1 MTAGLYGSSV
11 FNVVYLFLAT
21 HVAYRIL
28 VPWPALEPEPTAVKA
43 LSPNR
48 GLPGNSLLL
57 ISWGIFTLLKLW
69 RASKRFF
76 YAWVISNKG
85 CLPRRNQNKHL
96 KYLFIHS
103 FKINKL
109 RTSPGVP
116 WLGLLLP
123 VQGVWVPPPLV
134 GVLGCHV
141 PHGRE
146 TKTRNRR
153 NIVIN
158 SIKTWKMVHIKKKN
172 LKRLWCF

>member
-1 MTAGLYGSSV
+1 MTVGLYGSSV

-28 VPWPALEPEPTAVKA
+28 VPWPALEPEPMTVKA
-43 LSPNR
+43 PSPNQWT
-48 GLPGNSLLL
+48 PGEFSTFNFLRNRYTLKIMESLKEV
-57 ISWGIFTLLKLW
+57 FCV
-69 RASKRFF
+69 
-76 YAWVISNKG
+76 WVISNKG
-85 CLPRRNQNKHL
+85 CLPIRNQNKHF

-109 RTSPGVP
+109 RTSLVVQ

-134 GVLGCHV
+134 GALGSHV
-141 PHGRE
+141 PHGQE

-158 SIKTWKMVHIKKKN
+158 SIKTLKMVHIIKKS
-172 LKRLWCF
+172 